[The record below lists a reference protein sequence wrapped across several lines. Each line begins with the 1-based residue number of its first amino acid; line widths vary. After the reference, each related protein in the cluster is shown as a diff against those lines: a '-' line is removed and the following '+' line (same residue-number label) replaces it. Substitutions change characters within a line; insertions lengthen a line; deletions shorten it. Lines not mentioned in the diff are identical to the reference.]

1 MVFEDILVPLM
12 ETQYRLRGAVL
23 ADAEG
28 EMVAKTGL
36 ESDAADAAALFGAH
50 QGIILMHMAAA
61 GGDACSGKVQE
72 LRIRC
77 EHEEWFVFPVT
88 TEYYLALV
96 GSCGVCIGRARF
108 RIRQC
113 IRQLEREINA

>member
-12 ETQYRLRGAVL
+12 ETQYGLRGAVL

-28 EMVAKTGL
+28 EMVAKAGL
-36 ESDAADAAALFGAH
+36 ESGAADTAALFGAH
-50 QGIILMHMAAA
+50 QGVILMHMAAA
-61 GGDACSGKVQE
+61 GNDVCSGRVQE

-108 RIRQC
+108 RICQC

>member
-1 MVFEDILVPLM
+1 MIFEDILAPLM
-12 ETQYRLRGAVL
+12 EAQYGLEGVVL

-28 EMVAKTGL
+28 EMVAKAGL
-36 ESDAADAAALFGAH
+36 ESGASDAAALFGAH
-50 QGIILMHMAAA
+50 QGVILMGIAAA
-61 GGDACSGKVQE
+61 GSDNYTGGVQE

-96 GSCGVCIGRARF
+96 GSPGVCIGRAHF
-108 RIRQC
+108 KLRQC
-113 IRQLEREINA
+113 IQQLEKEISI

>member
-1 MVFEDILVPLM
+1 MIFEKILAPLL
-12 ETQYRLRGAVL
+12 ETQYGFQGVVL

-28 EMVAKTGL
+28 ELVAKAGL
-36 ESDAADAAALFGAH
+36 ESDVEDAAALFGAH
-50 QGIILMHMAAA
+50 QGVILMHMAAV
-61 GGDACSGKVQE
+61 GNDVCSGRLEE

-88 TEYYLALV
+88 TEYYLALA
-96 GSCGVCIGRARF
+96 GPRGVCVGRARF